1 MLQHLVT
8 HLTDL
13 FTTIIRGS
21 ERPTLSSLD
30 RLISSAGAAHVA
42 ARRAL
47 AVAIAEEEREEQ
59 RRTNLVQKVTD
70 LEHRAVLSLKS
81 NREDLAIAASEA
93 IASLATEIEASHK
106 ASLRFSAEVTLARR
120 EVDAQR
126 RRLADLDRGRRLAR
140 VGAALNSVSPNS
152 TTGLDRFADAEDTL
166 ARIESDNHN
175 AKAIREEMTS
185 LPDRLI
191 EQMSDLGF
199 GAPVVVRPSDVM
211 TRLHLMASGTPSVEF
226 SHSTEN

>member
-8 HLTDL
+8 QLADL
-13 FTTIIRGS
+13 FTTMIRGR

-30 RLISSAGAAHVA
+30 RSINAAGAAHVA

-47 AVAIAEEEREEQ
+47 AIAIAEEEREE
-59 RRTNLVQKVTD
+59 RRRISLVQKVAD

-93 IASLATEIEASHK
+93 IAAIATEIEASNK
-106 ASLRFSAEVTLARR
+106 ASQRFSAEVALARR

-140 VGAALNSVSPNS
+140 VGAALNSVVPNS
-152 TTGLDRFADAEDTL
+152 ATGLDRFAEAEDAL
-166 ARIESDNHN
+166 AHIESDNHN
-175 AKAIREEMTS
+175 AKTIREEMAS
-185 LPDRLI
+185 PADRLI

-199 GAPVVVRPSDVM
+199 GAPTVVRPSDVM
-211 TRLHLMASGTPSVEF
+211 TRLRLRAASTPSVEF
-226 SHSTEN
+226 AHSIEN